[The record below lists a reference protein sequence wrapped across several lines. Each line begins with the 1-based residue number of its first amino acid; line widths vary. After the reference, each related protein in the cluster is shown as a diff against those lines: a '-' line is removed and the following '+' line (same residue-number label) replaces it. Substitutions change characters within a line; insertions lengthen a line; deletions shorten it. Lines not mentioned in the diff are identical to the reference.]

1 MDVASKNISASCWLI
16 AIMKGLGV
24 IPQLVEVLLSYC
36 YKVLFNPLA
45 LGTLVSAC
53 VSSSSLS
60 KNQLY
65 WICLSSCQHCVLSH
79 LK

>member
-1 MDVASKNISASCWLI
+1 
-16 AIMKGLGV
+16 MKGLGV
-24 IPQLVEVLLSYC
+24 IPELVEVLLSCC
-36 YKVLFNPLA
+36 YKVLLNPLA

-53 VSSSSLS
+53 VNAPSLS

-65 WICLSSCQHCVLSH
+65 WISLSSCQHCVLSH